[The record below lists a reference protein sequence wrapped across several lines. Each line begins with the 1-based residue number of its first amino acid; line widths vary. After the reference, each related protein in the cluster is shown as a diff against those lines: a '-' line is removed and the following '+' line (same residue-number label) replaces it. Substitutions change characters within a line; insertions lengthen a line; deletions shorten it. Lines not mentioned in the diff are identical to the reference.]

1 MPRPS
6 SPVHAKASTNCP
18 YLTLES
24 PHHQRQHW
32 ISLPTDTK
40 LGRAVSRGCFGVV
53 ENRSAFVVMNASSLR
68 SRQPCGQRFLSE
80 PTPHGIDLK
89 KPFTMSNIGK
99 RALTA
104 SLLVSTTRISF
115 SSSSKIA
122 VVCVPACARQSQQS
136 CALWARFAAL
146 AVLEAMHRSFAT
158 SSSLLRT
165 GGAYRDRTD
174 DLMLAKQPLSQL
186 S

>member
-1 MPRPS
+1 MPRHPRIALTS
-6 SPVHAKASTNCP
+6 RLRVHTTNDNTGSVFR
-18 YLTLES
+18 LTRNSAE
-24 PHHQRQHW
+24 QCY
-32 ISLPTDTK
+32 
-40 LGRAVSRGCFGVV
+40 VVVFGVV
-53 ENRSAFVVMNASSLR
+53 ENRSAFVVMNVRSSARL
-68 SRQPCGQRFLSE
+68 PCGNLAFE

-136 CALWARFAAL
+136 CALWARFATL

>member
-1 MPRPS
+1 MPRHPRIALTS
-6 SPVHAKASTNCP
+6 RLRVHTTNDNTGSVFR
-18 YLTLES
+18 LTRNSAE
-24 PHHQRQHW
+24 QCR
-32 ISLPTDTK
+32 
-40 LGRAVSRGCFGVV
+40 VVVFGVV
-53 ENRSAFVVMNASSLR
+53 ENRSAFVVMNASSHW

-146 AVLEAMHRSFAT
+146 AVLGAMHRSFAT